1 MKKNMVIIKS
11 NGYKD
16 TAAIEQSLKMGGWQ
30 VNTIE
35 LAKGETLP
43 QHLED
48 VGGILILGDAM
59 NVYEQSTDPLKVYF
73 NM

>member
-1 MKKNMVIIKS
+1 MIKKMVIIKS
-11 NGYKD
+11 AGYVD
-16 TAAIEQSLKMGGWQ
+16 SAGIEKSLKMGGWR

-35 LAKGETLP
+35 LAKGEPLP